1 MRLQRI
7 PCVFVKGYNRNRM
20 IDFWSVTWGD
30 IAAIAGIMVS
40 LGGLGWA
47 IKEARGARSAS
58 EAAKTAASETR
69 DQIARHLQTVDLQR
83 AIGLIERIKTL
94 HDNNR
99 WEGSTELYQSL
110 REMLSDVISR
120 CPDEQA
126 GVREKLEAARVV
138 VRRMENLVRR
148 YVSRDIPDRA
158 RSRLNQRLNEIQSDL
173 EELASSG
180 GFGESP
186 GETK

>member
-1 MRLQRI
+1 
-7 PCVFVKGYNRNRM
+7 
-20 IDFWSVTWGD
+20 
-30 IAAIAGIMVS
+30 MVS

-69 DQIARHLQTVDLQR
+69 DQIAHHLQTVDLQR
-83 AIGLIERIKTL
+83 TIGLIERIKTL

-120 CPDEQA
+120 CPENHAD
-126 GVREKLEAARVV
+126 VRGKLVTARTV
-138 VRRMENLVRR
+138 VRDMENFVRQR
-148 YVSRDIPDRA
+148 VSRDITDLDRFQW
-158 RSRLNQRLNEIQSDL
+158 NQSLNEIQSGL
-173 EELASSG
+173 EELASSV
-180 GFGESP
+180 GFGDSP
-186 GETK
+186 GETR